1 MSTENNEPNWGNDS
15 ASKDEGVRE
24 IEGWAK
30 ERKLNASSATTRQL
44 YKNRD
49 STVQAY
55 VSEFRKGRVN
65 EVLPEEAKEMLVE
78 DAIKLGRIGNVNI
91 RKLLV
96 DSRDKFQKR

>member
-1 MSTENNEPNWGNDS
+1 MSTENNEPSRGNDS
-15 ASKDEGVRE
+15 VSQGKANRE

-30 ERKLNASSATTRQL
+30 ERKLNSSSATTQQL
-44 YKNRD
+44 YENRA
-49 STVQAY
+49 STVQTY

-91 RKLLV
+91 RKLLI
-96 DSRDKFQKR
+96 DSRNKFQKR

>member
-1 MSTENNEPNWGNDS
+1 MTSEGEA
-15 ASKDEGVRE
+15 ASE
-24 IEGWAK
+24 IEVWAK